1 MVFLCIPVV
10 TGRARRLDVLML
22 ALPRT
27 DPRRHW
33 RNNTKESEKITFGD
47 VMTAESLI
55 ENFNAKRKRMSR
67 VFIAA
72 GLLILA
78 SQVLRI

>member
-1 MVFLCIPVV
+1 MTDMSFLTAKNI
-10 TGRARRLDVLML
+10 MW
-22 ALPRT
+22 
-27 DPRRHW
+27 HW

-47 VMTAESLI
+47 VMTAESLVARVDA
-55 ENFNAKRKRMSR
+55 NRKRMSR

-72 GLLILA
+72 GLLLIA